1 MKSISP
7 SRVCLVAVVFLA
19 SLPPVVAQTAPAI
32 RESKLPPQKVSTDNE
47 SYVARCVEELDRAAC
62 VHAEKL
68 PLSAKEKSQ
77 VLTYKQA
84 PQLLCEDKTSLDQAI
99 RLDPQNALAYFLRAR
114 CRATNGEEA
123 VNSYRKAIELKPEWK
138 RYYVDVALL
147 ANGLESY
154 KSSDEGLKV
163 WQLALESAPDDP
175 RVYAGYAS
183 ALRLRGKN
191 AGAEAM
197 LKRGTA
203 TNGSDADSAYGLCS
217 MYIAQKN
224 PAKLRPVCQTAIAG
238 LSSQVLGTLGYELSE
253 IKEYALAEAAYRKA
267 VERGPDPGNVS
278 EANLAN
284 TLLQEGKASEA
295 AEIYMRR
302 LARNP
307 ADSLDREQYAAALEA
322 AGDLKNAEAQYL
334 QAAQHKDCETLSALG
349 RLYLHEKRV
358 QEAFEQF
365 DRAFQDQWD
374 CPTPVY
380 FLTQEPQAF
389 GAQQREIPQFEEK
402 ILARARPKPEEKVAN
417 TWYRFA
423 NLAHDFGHNEDA
435 ATAYRKAAD
444 LDPKQAFPLGG
455 LGWALHD
462 AGRHREAI
470 AAFEEAEKRQPGY
483 LKSAP
488 EVQKRYE
495 QSLAAVQGKP

>member
-1 MKSISP
+1 
-7 SRVCLVAVVFLA
+7 
-19 SLPPVVAQTAPAI
+19 
-32 RESKLPPQKVSTDNE
+32 
-47 SYVARCVEELDRAAC
+47 
-62 VHAEKL
+62 
-68 PLSAKEKSQ
+68 
-77 VLTYKQA
+77 
-84 PQLLCEDKTSLDQAI
+84 
-99 RLDPQNALAYFLRAR
+99 
-114 CRATNGEEA
+114 
-123 VNSYRKAIELKPEWK
+123 
-138 RYYVDVALL
+138 
-147 ANGLESY
+147 
-154 KSSDEGLKV
+154 
-163 WQLALESAPDDP
+163 
-175 RVYAGYAS
+175 VYTGYAS

-191 AGAEAM
+191 AEAEAM
-197 LKRGTA
+197 LKRGTPM
-203 TNGSDADSAYGLCS
+203 NGAGADSAYGLCS
-217 MYIAQKN
+217 MYITQKN
-224 PAKLRPVCQTAIAG
+224 LAKLRPVCQTAIAG
-238 LSSQVLGTLGYELSE
+238 LSSQALGTLGYELSE

-307 ADSLDREQYAAALEA
+307 GDSLDREQYAAALEA

-365 DRAFQDQWD
+365 DRALQDQWD

-380 FLTQEPQAF
+380 FLTQQPRAF

-495 QSLAAVQGKP
+495 QSLAAVQGKKP

>member
-1 MKSISP
+1 
-7 SRVCLVAVVFLA
+7 
-19 SLPPVVAQTAPAI
+19 
-32 RESKLPPQKVSTDNE
+32 
-47 SYVARCVEELDRAAC
+47 VEELDLAAC
-62 VHAEKL
+62 AHAEKL
-68 PLSAKEKSQ
+68 PLSTKEKSQ

-84 PQLLCEDKTSLDQAI
+84 AQLLCEDKTSLNQAI
-99 RLDPQNALAYFLRAR
+99 RLDPQNALAHFLRAR
-114 CRATNGEEA
+114 CSATNIEEA

-154 KSSDEGLKV
+154 KSSDEGLKI
-163 WQLALESAPDDP
+163 WQLSLESAPDDP

-183 ALRLRGKN
+183 ALRSRGKN
-191 AGAEAM
+191 AEAEAM
-197 LKRGTA
+197 LRRGMA

-217 MYIAQKN
+217 MYVAQKN
-224 PAKLRPVCQTAIAG
+224 LVKLRPVCETAIAG
-238 LSSQVLGTLGYELSE
+238 LSGQALGTLGYELSE

-267 VERGPDPGNVS
+267 VESGPDPGNVS
-278 EANLAN
+278 ESNLAN
-284 TLLQEGKASEA
+284 TLLQEGKAREA
-295 AEIYMRR
+295 AEIYRRR
-302 LARNP
+302 LARDP
-307 ADSLDREQYAAALEA
+307 GDSSDREQYAAALEA
-322 AGDLKNAEAQYL
+322 EGDLKNAEAQYL
-334 QAAQHKDCETLSALG
+334 QAAEHKDCETLSALG
-349 RLYLHEKRV
+349 RFYLHQKKA
-358 QEAFEQF
+358 QQAFEQF
-365 DRAFQDQWD
+365 DRAFQEQWD

-402 ILARARPKPEEKVAN
+402 ILARARPKPDEKVAN

-444 LDPKQAFPLGG
+444 LDSKQAFPLGG

-462 AGRHREAI
+462 AGRYREAI

-483 LKSAP
+483 LKSSP

-495 QSLAAVQGKP
+495 QSLAAVQGKKP